1 MDLLNEKI
9 KKISYTIIAFY
20 FVIGTLD
27 LIQFKNQNGATISVL
42 DYIFLNIFE
51 IKKERTYTKPF
62 GKFLKPD
69 PHFETPVGFHLLGTD
84 INGNDVLFLT
94 LKSSKTALLLSI
106 GVCIV
111 SFPIGMILGLISG
124 YFGGFVDEIIQWLY
138 TTIASIPWL
147 LFVITFLMIFGKGIF
162 WIILAIGLTSW
173 VELARLIRGETLKLR
188 EIAFVK
194 SAKISGKSSLRILI
208 EEILPNTYPIVR
220 ITFALSSSHII
231 LAETI
236 LTFIGIGIEPG
247 SISWGI
253 MISESQ
259 RELMR
264 DPPIWWNFFSAS
276 FIGILP
282 LILSL
287 NLIAE
292 EK

>member
-1 MDLLNEKI
+1 MLELNQKI
-9 KKISYTIIAFY
+9 KKICYVIISIY
-20 FVIGTLD
+20 FFIGILD
-27 LIQFKNQNGATISVL
+27 LIQWRNELGTNLSLL
-42 DYIFLNIFE
+42 DRIFYNIFQ
-51 IKKERTYTKPF
+51 IKKERSYTKPF
-62 GKFLKPD
+62 GIFLEPDKYYGKP
-69 PHFETPVGFHLLGTD
+69 EGFHLLGTD
-84 INGNDVLFLT
+84 INGNDVLLQT
-94 LKSSKTALLLSI
+94 LKGSKTALLLSI
-106 GVCIV
+106 GVSLV
-111 SFPIGMILGLISG
+111 SFPIGIFFGLISG
-124 YFGGFVDEIIQWLY
+124 YFGGFIDELIQWFY

-188 EIAFVK
+188 EMSFVK
-194 SAKISGKSSLRILI
+194 SSKIAGKNVIQILI
-208 EEILPNTYPIVR
+208 EEILPNTFSIVR

-231 LAETI
+231 IAETV

-253 MISESQ
+253 MIAEAQ

-287 NLIAE
+287 NLISE

>member
-1 MDLLNEKI
+1 MI
-9 KKISYTIIAFY
+9 ITIY
-20 FVIGTLD
+20 FLIGTLD
-27 LIQFKNQNGATISVL
+27 LIQFQNQQGAKITVL
-42 DYIFLNIFE
+42 DFIFIEIFQ

-69 PHFETPVGFHLLGTD
+69 KNFETPMGFHLLGTD

-106 GVCIV
+106 GVTLI
-111 SFPIGMILGLISG
+111 SFPIGIFLGLIAG
-124 YFGGFVDEIIQWLY
+124 YFGGFIDEIIQWFY
-138 TTIASIPWL
+138 TTVASIPWL
-147 LFVITFLMIFGKGIF
+147 LFVITFLMIFGKGLF

-188 EIAFVK
+188 DIAFVR
-194 SAKISGKSSLRILI
+194 SAKITGKNHLRILI
-208 EEILPNTYPIVR
+208 EEILPNTYPIIR

-287 NLIAE
+287 NFISE